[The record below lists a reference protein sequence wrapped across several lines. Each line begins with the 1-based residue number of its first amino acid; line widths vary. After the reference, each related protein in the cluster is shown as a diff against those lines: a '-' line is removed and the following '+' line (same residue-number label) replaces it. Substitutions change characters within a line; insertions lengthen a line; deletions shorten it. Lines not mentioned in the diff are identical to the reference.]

1 MKTLEPSTQVPYNSG
16 RDLFIRE
23 EDRELCI
30 GFCNAIEKENKNLM
44 IVGPT
49 DGIVEHYCGL
59 IVRQMLTSKNIR
71 LKIQSASSTAELLD
85 KFNEILSS
93 LSTAEAMAGRN
104 TAEPIRLW
112 ISGTSDLASP
122 VEIRLLARL
131 ISSFPGANIQLILLH
146 VGSEAKHPM
155 DVLGRNLLK
164 WVVPPITPAE
174 AESLVLRSKKEGEE
188 SNAINLLNS
197 IAPGLLPDKE
207 SEKQEKANREVDVNE
222 NASDDPEETPADR
235 MLDGAYEWKP
245 VPETIP
251 WKLSIFFNVLLGICL
266 LFFAVI
272 IISPIF
278 PKQVRE
284 LWRLLRSQPELQ
296 AEIPKQP
303 IASDADSS
311 QLPPPQINKP
321 TETSRTGPPMGPLV
335 WTAPGSPANT
345 AAPVGENN
353 LSKLSP
359 STNTTETVNLPPKV
373 PGEKS
378 PEINT
383 KIDGVSAELG
393 KMQTPATTAAK
404 PNNSEKSISD
414 GKVSTALTDS
424 AIILKPK
431 PTESPGKTDRQTVT
445 GTQAP
450 VTRLETRRTQSE
462 DAQIS
467 AMESAIK
474 AVRETPKN
482 MTFVQHIALNT
493 YEEAREW
500 RSDFP
505 AIAKALV
512 VPVTTNSN
520 GAIKFVVASGPFE
533 LRASAESFSKRPGV
547 PPNPWLRSAASL
559 REALQIQNKTQTGKN

>member
-1 MKTLEPSTQVPYNSG
+1 MKTLEPSNQAPDNGG

-23 EDRELCI
+23 DDRELCV

-59 IVRQMLTSKNIR
+59 IVRQMLSSRNIR

-93 LSTAEAMAGRN
+93 LSTAEAMVGRN
-104 TAEPIRLW
+104 PAEPIRLW

-146 VGSEAKHPM
+146 VGSETKHPM

-164 WVVPPITPAE
+164 WVVPPISQEE

-207 SEKQEKANREVDVNE
+207 SEKQAKANNDVDVNQ
-222 NASDDPEETPADR
+222 NAGDDPEETPPDPI
-235 MLDGAYEWKP
+235 LDGAYEWKP

-251 WKLSIFFNVLLGICL
+251 WKLFFNVLIGICL

-284 LWRLLRSQPELQ
+284 LWRLLKSQPELQ
-296 AEIPKQP
+296 TEISKQP
-303 IASDADSS
+303 VTSDADSS
-311 QLPPPQINKP
+311 QLPSPQINKP
-321 TETSRTGPPMGPLV
+321 TETSRSGNHIGPLV
-335 WTAPGSPANT
+335 WTAPGSPANVT
-345 AAPVGENN
+345 GQVGDNN
-353 LSKLSP
+353 LSKISP
-359 STNTTETVNLPPKV
+359 STNTTETANLSPKV

-383 KIDGVSAELG
+383 KVDGVSTESG
-393 KMQTPATTAAK
+393 KMQTPSTTAPK
-404 PNNSEKSISD
+404 PNNSEKTIKD
-414 GKVSTALTDS
+414 EKASTALTDS
-424 AIILKPK
+424 AIILKRK
-431 PTESPGKTDRQTVT
+431 DAESPGKTDKQTVT

-450 VTRLETRRTQSE
+450 VTRLETRRTKSE
-462 DAQIS
+462 DAQNS
-467 AMESAIK
+467 AMEAAIRV
-474 AVRETPKN
+474 VRETPKN

-493 YEEAREW
+493 YEEALEW

-505 AIAKALV
+505 AIVKALV
-512 VPVTTNSN
+512 VPVTTSPN

-533 LRASAESFSKRPGV
+533 LRASADSFSKKPGV
-547 PPNPWLRSAASL
+547 PPNPWLRSASSL
-559 REALQIQNKTQTGKN
+559 REALRIQNKTQTGKN